1 MMKSDP
7 KAQFANI
14 IEKINEG
21 FVALD
26 AGMNYTYIN
35 QRGSELLRRKL
46 EELIGKNYCVSCS
59 FKASASCS
67 LIPLNM
73 RAQIRRP
80 WISAARTASS
90 SSTSGMRGAAL
101 M

>member
-35 QRGSELLRRKL
+35 QRGSELRLRLFGGRMEVDSTPGSGTRFFIHIPTVL
-46 EELIGKNYCVSCS
+46 EAES
-59 FKASASCS
+59 
-67 LIPLNM
+67 
-73 RAQIRRP
+73 
-80 WISAARTASS
+80 
-90 SSTSGMRGAAL
+90 
-101 M
+101 